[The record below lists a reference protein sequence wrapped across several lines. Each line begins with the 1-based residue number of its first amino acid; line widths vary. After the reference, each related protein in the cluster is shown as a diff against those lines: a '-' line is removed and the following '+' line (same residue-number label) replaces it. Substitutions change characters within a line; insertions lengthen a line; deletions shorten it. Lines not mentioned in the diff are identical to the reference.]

1 MTGHVPDL
9 DEPDYDI
16 LFAALQDSAIYLPTP
31 GVNTPVQAADLG
43 LTRMLESGFP
53 VPEGEERV
61 RARDALA
68 NVFEAVTTGEKT
80 VDDAAHDGL
89 AVLRACG
96 LPVPVRPPD
105 DPHPELTL

>member
-1 MTGHVPDL
+1 MSGHVPDL

-16 LFAALQDSAIYLPTP
+16 LFGALQDSAKYLPTP
-31 GVNTPVQAADLG
+31 GVNTPAQAADLG
-43 LTRMLESGFP
+43 LTRMRESGFP
-53 VPEGEERV
+53 VPQREERD

-68 NVFEAVTTGEKT
+68 VVLEGVTTGEKT
-80 VDDAAHDGL
+80 VDDAAHEGL
-89 AVLRACG
+89 AALRKYG